1 MLFSIITQLIFK
13 FFRRFIAIP
22 IIAIGL
28 AAIITAAV
36 LLSAKLGKLNYLLG
50 RGRQKKITLKALA
63 PTLLFI
69 YGKKLM

>member
-1 MLFSIITQLIFK
+1 MQFIFN

-50 RGRQKKITLKALA
+50 LYVSLTRGRQKK
-63 PTLLFI
+63 
-69 YGKKLM
+69 